1 MLAWGGLTMQAY
13 CLHVKKGIVIS
24 TSHLL
29 SECQVSE
36 HITIAWTVN
45 SVNRLVKRSKHL
57 KDSSFHPSLTYTH
70 ASQASSSRG
79 FRNLERGVQPL
90 PHEAHPKILEVPR
103 PLPVT

>member
-1 MLAWGGLTMQAY
+1 MLAWGGLAMQAY

-57 KDSSFHPSLTYTH
+57 KDSSFHPSLTFTH
-70 ASQASSSRG
+70 ASQASSSLAFVAFLTDCKWVANGQVGWRG
-79 FRNLERGVQPL
+79 DCCNMCF
-90 PHEAHPKILEVPR
+90 
-103 PLPVT
+103 